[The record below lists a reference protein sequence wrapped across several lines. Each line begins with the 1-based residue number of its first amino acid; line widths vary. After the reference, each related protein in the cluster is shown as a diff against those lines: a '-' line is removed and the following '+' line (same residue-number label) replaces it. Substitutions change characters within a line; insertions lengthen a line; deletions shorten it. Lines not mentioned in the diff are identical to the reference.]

1 MESYGAC
8 NQIFQGIEVGKRMT
22 IPSFNAKKVI
32 IFPRFFPRFFPRL
45 FAASM
50 KQLIRYAVNE
60 IDGQKKV

>member
-22 IPSFNAKKVI
+22 IPSFNAKTVI
-32 IFPRFFPRFFPRL
+32 IFPRL